1 MHLAPTERQQRLRAE
16 LRTYFRSLMPDGP
29 PPADDPARQRAVLR
43 RIGADG
49 LLGLGWPV
57 AYGGQG
63 RGADEQFVFF
73 DEAYRAGAPV
83 SMVTLNTVGPTL
95 MKYGSEEQKDF
106 FLPRILSGDLVFAI
120 GYSEP
125 SAGTDLAS
133 LRTRA
138 VRAGARAGART
149 GAVQARALREGEG
162 EGGGKGGGKGDGERG
177 GGGDADGDGGDG
189 CRREGAGYYGGEG
202 AGDGDGDG
210 GGGYG
215 REGAGYRG
223 DGGEGAGYGGEGDWL
238 IDGQK
243 IFTSNAQNAD
253 WIWLACRTDPDAPK
267 HQGISILLVPT
278 DAPGFSWT
286 PIETVGGQTTTATY
300 YDGTRVPAGNLVGEK
315 NGGWGLITNQLN
327 HERVALAAIGM
338 QAEDFYAAAL
348 EAARTPDPV
357 TGRRRIDEPWVRFQL
372 AEVHARLA
380 ASRLLN
386 WRLVGDVGAGRLA
399 PGDASGV
406 KVAGT
411 ESAVAVYRMCQHIVG
426 ADALVRSG
434 SPGVFGDGELERMN
448 RAAQINTFGG
458 GVSEVQREIVA
469 TMRLGMKRG
478 RR

>member
-1 MHLAPTERQQRLRAE
+1 MHLAPTERQRRLRAE
-16 LRTYFRSLMPDGP
+16 LRTYFRAVMPDGP
-29 PPADDPARQRAVLR
+29 PPADSGRQRALLR

-49 LLGLGWPV
+49 WLGLGWPV

-63 RGADEQFVFF
+63 RGAEEQFVFF

-95 MKYGSEEQKDF
+95 MKYGTEEQRGF
-106 FLPRILSGDLVFAI
+106 FLPRILRGELVFAI

-138 VRAGARAGART
+138 VR
-149 GAVQARALREGEG
+149 VGE
-162 EGGGKGGGKGDGERG
+162 EGGLERGLGASGSENGDESSGGGE
-177 GGGDADGDGGDG
+177 
-189 CRREGAGYYGGEG
+189 
-202 AGDGDGDG
+202 
-210 GGGYG
+210 
-215 REGAGYRG
+215 
-223 DGGEGAGYGGEGDWL
+223 WL

-243 IFTSNAQNAD
+243 VFTSNAQYAD
-253 WIWLACRTDPDAPK
+253 WIWLACRTDPEAPR

-286 PIETVGGQTTTATY
+286 PIETVGGLTTTATY
-300 YDGTRVPAGNLVGEK
+300 YDGIRVPAANLVGEE

-348 EAARTPDPV
+348 IAASTPDPV
-357 TGRRRIDEPWVRFQL
+357 TGRRRVDEPWVRSRL

-380 ASRLLN
+380 ATRLLN

-406 KVAGT
+406 KFLGT
-411 ESAVAVYRMCQHIVG
+411 ESAVAVYRMCTEIVG

-469 TMRLGMKRG
+469 TMRLGMTRG

>member
-1 MHLAPTERQQRLRAE
+1 MHLAPTERQRRLRAE
-16 LRTYFRSLMPDGP
+16 LRTYFRDLMPDGP
-29 PPADDPARQRAVLR
+29 PSPADSDSDSGSDSGSGSEPGEPGVSDRQRALLR

-49 LLGLGWPV
+49 WLGLGWPV

-95 MKYGSEEQKDF
+95 MKYGTEEQKDY
-106 FLPRILSGDLVFAI
+106 FLPRILRGELVFAI

-138 VRAGARAGART
+138 VRH
-149 GAVQARALREGEG
+149 
-162 EGGGKGGGKGDGERG
+162 
-177 GGGDADGDGGDG
+177 
-189 CRREGAGYYGGEG
+189 
-202 AGDGDGDG
+202 GDGDGDG
-210 GGGYG
+210 
-215 REGAGYRG
+215 E
-223 DGGEGAGYGGEGDWL
+223 WL
-238 IDGQK
+238 VDGQK
-243 IFTSNAQNAD
+243 VFTSNAQQAD

-267 HQGISILLVPT
+267 HKGISILLVPT
-278 DAPGFSWT
+278 DDPGFSWT
-286 PIETVGGQTTTATY
+286 PIATVGGLTTTATY
-300 YDGTRVPAGNLVGEK
+300 YDGIRVPAANLVGEE

-348 EAARTPDPV
+348 AAARTPDPV
-357 TGRRRIDEPWVRFQL
+357 TGRRRVDEPWVRSRL

-380 ASRLLN
+380 ATRLLN

-406 KVAGT
+406 KVVGT
-411 ESAVAVYRMCQHIVG
+411 ESAVAVYRMCQEIVG
-426 ADALVRSG
+426 SDALVRSG

-469 TMRLGMKRG
+469 TMRLGMTRG

>member
-1 MHLAPTERQQRLRAE
+1 MHLAPTERQQQLRTE
-16 LRTYFRSLMPDGP
+16 LRSYFRDVMPDGP
-29 PPADDPARQRAVLR
+29 PPADDETEQRRLLR

-49 LLGLGWPV
+49 MLGLGWPV
-57 AYGGQG
+57 EYGGQG

-95 MKYGSEEQKDF
+95 MKYGTEQQKSF

-125 SAGTDLAS
+125 EAGTDLAS

-138 VRAGARAGART
+138 VRERT
-149 GAVQARALREGEG
+149 
-162 EGGGKGGGKGDGERG
+162 D
-177 GGGDADGDGGDG
+177 DGDF
-189 CRREGAGYYGGEG
+189 
-202 AGDGDGDG
+202 
-210 GGGYG
+210 
-215 REGAGYRG
+215 
-223 DGGEGAGYGGEGDWL
+223 WVV
-238 IDGQK
+238 DGQK
-243 IFTSNAQNAD
+243 IFTSNGQNAD
-253 WIWLACRTDPDAPK
+253 WIWLACRTDPQVPK
-267 HQGISILLVPT
+267 HKGISIILVPT
-278 DAPGFSWT
+278 DAPGFAWT
-286 PIETVGGQTTTATY
+286 PIETVGGLTTTSTY
-300 YDGTRVPAGNLVGEK
+300 YDGIRVPATNLVGEE

-338 QAEDFYAAAL
+338 QAEDFYEAAL
-348 EAARTPDPV
+348 ERARTPDPV
-357 TGRRRIDEPWVRFQL
+357 TGERRIDEPWVQFRA

-380 ASRLLN
+380 ATRLLN
-386 WRLVGDVGAGRLA
+386 WRLVGAVGAGRLA

-406 KVAGT
+406 KFAGT
-411 ESAVAVYRMCQHIVG
+411 ESAVEVYRMCQEITG
-426 ADALVRSG
+426 EAGLIRG
-434 SPGVFGDGELERMN
+434 GDLGELERMN

>member
-1 MHLAPTERQQRLRAE
+1 
-16 LRTYFRSLMPDGP
+16 MPEGP
-29 PPADDPARQRAVLR
+29 PG
-43 RIGADG
+43 GADG
-49 LLGLGWPV
+49 AGQRELLRRMGADGMLGLGWPV
-57 AYGGQG
+57 EYGGQG

-95 MKYGSEEQKDF
+95 MKYGSEEQKAF
-106 FLPRILSGDLVFAI
+106 FLPRILGGACVFAI

-138 VRAGARAGART
+138 VRERGRGADGP
-149 GAVQARALREGEG
+149 GGGGGGEGKG
-162 EGGGKGGGKGDGERG
+162 EGGG
-177 GGGDADGDGGDG
+177 
-189 CRREGAGYYGGEG
+189 
-202 AGDGDGDG
+202 
-210 GGGYG
+210 
-215 REGAGYRG
+215 
-223 DGGEGAGYGGEGDWL
+223 WL

-253 WIWLACRTDPDAPK
+253 WIWLACRTDPEAPK
-267 HQGISILLVPT
+267 HQGISIILVPT

-286 PIETVGGQTTTATY
+286 PIETVGGLTTTATY
-300 YDGTRVPAGNLVGEK
+300 YDGIRVPAANLVGEE
-315 NGGWGLITNQLN
+315 NAGWGLITNQLN

-348 EAARTPDPV
+348 DLARTPDPV
-357 TGRRRIDEPWVRFQL
+357 TGERRIDAPWVRSRL

-380 ASRLLN
+380 ATRLLN

-406 KVAGT
+406 KFMGT
-411 ESAVAVYRMCQHIVG
+411 ESAVEVYRMCQEIAG
-426 ADALVRSG
+426 EAGLVRAG
-434 SPGVFGDGELERMN
+434 SPGGIGDGELERMN

-469 TMRLGMKRG
+469 TMRLGMRRG

>member
-1 MHLAPTERQQRLRAE
+1 MHLAPTERQRQLRAE
-16 LRTYFRSLMPDGP
+16 LRAYFRDLMPGGP
-29 PPADDPARQRAVLR
+29 PEGGDLEGQRRLLR

-49 LLGLGWPV
+49 MLGLGWPV
-57 AYGGQG
+57 EYGGQG
-63 RGADEQFVFF
+63 RGPDEQFVFF

-95 MKYGSEEQKDF
+95 MKYGTDEQKAA

-138 VRAGARAGART
+138 VREEA
-149 GAVQARALREGEG
+149 
-162 EGGGKGGGKGDGERG
+162 
-177 GGGDADGDGGDG
+177 
-189 CRREGAGYYGGEG
+189 
-202 AGDGDGDG
+202 
-210 GGGYG
+210 G
-215 REGAGYRG
+215 REGAGR
-223 DGGEGAGYGGEGDWL
+223 EGAVREAAGREGAVREGAVRGGAGLGEPDAAWI

-253 WIWLACRTDPDAPK
+253 WIWLACRTDPEAPK
-267 HQGISILLVPT
+267 HQGISIILVPT

-286 PIETVGGQTTTATY
+286 PIETVGGLTTTATY
-300 YDGTRVPAGNLVGEK
+300 YDGIRVPASNLVGEE

-348 EAARTPDPV
+348 TFARTPDPV
-357 TGRRRIDEPWVRFQL
+357 TGERRIDAPWVRSRL
-372 AEVHARLA
+372 AEAQARLA
-380 ASRLLN
+380 ATRLLN
-386 WRLVGDVGAGRLA
+386 WRLVGDVGAGVLA

-406 KVAGT
+406 KFVGT
-411 ESAVAVYRMCQHIVG
+411 ESAVEVYRICQEVTG
-426 ADALVRSG
+426 EAGLVRGG
-434 SPGVFGDGELERMN
+434 SPGSLALGTGGEGELERMN

-469 TMRLGMKRG
+469 TMRLGMRRG

>member
-16 LRTYFRSLMPDGP
+16 LRAYFKDLMPDGP
-29 PPADDPARQRAVLR
+29 PPADDPARQRDLLR

-95 MKYGSEEQKDF
+95 MKYGSEEQKET

-138 VRAGARAGART
+138 VREPGASSD
-149 GAVQARALREGEG
+149 Q
-162 EGGGKGGGKGDGERG
+162 
-177 GGGDADGDGGDG
+177 
-189 CRREGAGYYGGEG
+189 EG
-202 AGDGDGDG
+202 AGDG
-210 GGGYG
+210 YW
-215 REGAGYRG
+215 R
-223 DGGEGAGYGGEGDWL
+223 

-253 WIWLACRTDPDAPK
+253 WIWLACRTDPEAPK
-267 HQGISILLVPT
+267 HQGISIVLVPT

-300 YDGTRVPAGNLVGEK
+300 YDGVRVPAANLVGEE

-348 EAARTPDPV
+348 AAARTPDPV
-357 TGRRRIDEPWVRFQL
+357 TGRRRVDESWVRFQL

-406 KVAGT
+406 KVVGT

-426 ADALVRSG
+426 EDALVRSG
-434 SPGVFGDGELERMN
+434 SSGAFGAGELERMN

>member
-16 LRTYFRSLMPDGP
+16 LRTYFRDLMPDGP
-29 PPADDPARQRAVLR
+29 PPAGDPGRQRALLR

-49 LLGLGWPV
+49 LLGIGWPV

-95 MKYGSEEQKDF
+95 MKYGSEAQKEY
-106 FLPRILSGDLVFAI
+106 FLPRVLSGDLVFAI

-138 VRAGARAGART
+138 VR
-149 GAVQARALREGEG
+149 EGES
-162 EGGGKGGGKGDGERG
+162 
-177 GGGDADGDGGDG
+177 
-189 CRREGAGYYGGEG
+189 
-202 AGDGDGDG
+202 
-210 GGGYG
+210 
-215 REGAGYRG
+215 
-223 DGGEGAGYGGEGDWL
+223 WL

-243 IFTSNAQNAD
+243 IFTSNAQHAD

-267 HQGISILLVPT
+267 HRGISIVLVPT

-286 PIETVGGQTTTATY
+286 PIETVGGLTTTATY
-300 YDGTRVPAGNLVGEK
+300 YDGIRVPSSNLVGEE
-315 NGGWGLITNQLN
+315 NGGWELITNQLN

-348 EAARTPDPV
+348 RAARTPDPV
-357 TGRRRIDEPWVRFQL
+357 TGRRRVDEPWVRFRL

-411 ESAVAVYRMCQHIVG
+411 ESAVASYRMCQEVVG
-426 ADALVRSG
+426 AQALVRSG
-434 SPGVFGDGELERMN
+434 SPGVFEDGELERMN

-469 TMRLGMKRG
+469 TMRLGMTRG

>member
-1 MHLAPTERQQRLRAE
+1 MHLAPTERQLQLRAE
-16 LRTYFRSLMPDGP
+16 LRTYFRDVMPESGHRTGP
-29 PPADDPARQRAVLR
+29 VAGSPAEQRRLLR

-49 LLGLGWPV
+49 MLGLGWPV
-57 AYGGQG
+57 EYGGQG

-95 MKYGSEEQKDF
+95 MKYGTEAQKEY
-106 FLPRILSGDLVFAI
+106 FLPRILAGEIVFAI

-125 SAGTDLAS
+125 EAGTDLAA

-138 VRAGARAGART
+138 VR
-149 GAVQARALREGEG
+149 Q
-162 EGGGKGGGKGDGERG
+162 GDS
-177 GGGDADGDGGDG
+177 
-189 CRREGAGYYGGEG
+189 
-202 AGDGDGDG
+202 
-210 GGGYG
+210 
-215 REGAGYRG
+215 
-223 DGGEGAGYGGEGDWL
+223 WV

-267 HQGISILLVPT
+267 HRGISIILVPT

-286 PIETVGGQTTTATY
+286 PIETVGGLTTTATY
-300 YDGTRVPAGNLVGEK
+300 YDGVQVPATGLVGAE

-338 QAEDFYAAAL
+338 QAEDFYDAAL
-348 EAARTPDPV
+348 TFARTPDPV
-357 TGRRRIDEPWVRFQL
+357 TGRRPVDEPWIRSRL
-372 AEVHARLA
+372 AEAYARLA
-380 ASRLLN
+380 ATRLLN
-386 WRLVGDVGAGRLA
+386 WRLVGDVGAGALA
-399 PGDASGV
+399 PGEASGV
-406 KVAGT
+406 KFVGT
-411 ESAVAVYRMCQHIVG
+411 ESAVEVYRMCQEITGDAGMIRGGSHG
-426 ADALVRSG
+426 A
-434 SPGVFGDGELERMN
+434 FGDGELERMN

-478 RR
+478 KR

>member
-16 LRTYFRSLMPDGP
+16 LRTYFRDLMPDGP
-29 PPADDPARQRAVLR
+29 PPADEPGLQRDLLR

-95 MKYGSEEQKDF
+95 MKYGSEAQKEF
-106 FLPRILSGDLVFAI
+106 FLPRILRGELVFAI

-138 VRAGARAGART
+138 VRET
-149 GAVQARALREGEG
+149 G
-162 EGGGKGGGKGDGERG
+162 GDGDAGDAGDGAGTGDTGGTRGVDGAG
-177 GGGDADGDGGDG
+177 GGGLW
-189 CRREGAGYYGGEG
+189 RV
-202 AGDGDGDG
+202 
-210 GGGYG
+210 
-215 REGAGYRG
+215 
-223 DGGEGAGYGGEGDWL
+223 
-238 IDGQK
+238 DGQK
-243 IFTSNAQNAD
+243 IFTSNAQNAE
-253 WIWLACRTDPDAPK
+253 WIWLACRTDPDAPR
-267 HQGISILLVPT
+267 HRGISILLVPT

-300 YDGTRVPAGNLVGEK
+300 YDGIRVPAGNLVGEE
-315 NGGWGLITNQLN
+315 NGGWGIITCQLN

-338 QAEDFYAAAL
+338 QAEDFCAAAL

-357 TGRRRIDEPWVRFQL
+357 TGRRRADEPWVRSRL
-372 AEVHARLA
+372 AEAHARLA
-380 ASRLLN
+380 ASRLLS
-386 WRLVGDVGAGRLA
+386 WRLVGDVGAGGPA

-406 KVAGT
+406 KVMGT
-411 ESAVAVYRMCQHIVG
+411 ESAVAVYRMCQHVVG
-426 ADALVRSG
+426 PEALVRSG
-434 SPGVFGDGELERMN
+434 SPGVFGGGELERMN

-469 TMRLGMKRG
+469 TMRLGMRRG

>member
-16 LRTYFRSLMPDGP
+16 LRTYFRDLMPDGP
-29 PPADDPARQRAVLR
+29 PPADDPGRQRALLR

-49 LLGLGWPV
+49 LLGIGWPV
-57 AYGGQG
+57 VYGGQG

-95 MKYGSEEQKDF
+95 MKYGSEAQKEY
-106 FLPRILSGDLVFAI
+106 FLPRVLSGDLVFAI

-138 VRAGARAGART
+138 VR
-149 GAVQARALREGEG
+149 EGES
-162 EGGGKGGGKGDGERG
+162 
-177 GGGDADGDGGDG
+177 
-189 CRREGAGYYGGEG
+189 
-202 AGDGDGDG
+202 
-210 GGGYG
+210 
-215 REGAGYRG
+215 
-223 DGGEGAGYGGEGDWL
+223 WL

-243 IFTSNAQNAD
+243 IFTSNAQHAD

-267 HQGISILLVPT
+267 HRGISIVLVPT

-286 PIETVGGQTTTATY
+286 PIETVGGLTTTATY
-300 YDGTRVPAGNLVGEK
+300 YDGIRVPSSNLVGEE
-315 NGGWGLITNQLN
+315 NGGWELITNQLN

-348 EAARTPDPV
+348 RAAHTPDPV
-357 TGRRRIDEPWVRFQL
+357 TGRRRVDEPWARFRL

-411 ESAVAVYRMCQHIVG
+411 ESAVASYRMCQEVVG
-426 ADALVRSG
+426 AQALVRSG

-469 TMRLGMKRG
+469 TMRLGMTRG

>member
-16 LRTYFRSLMPDGP
+16 LRTYFRDLMPDGP
-29 PPADDPARQRAVLR
+29 PPTDDPGGQRALLR

-49 LLGLGWPV
+49 LLGIGWPV

-95 MKYGSEEQKDF
+95 MKYGSESQKEY
-106 FLPRILSGDLVFAI
+106 FLPRILRGDLVFAI

-138 VRAGARAGART
+138 VR
-149 GAVQARALREGEG
+149 EGES
-162 EGGGKGGGKGDGERG
+162 
-177 GGGDADGDGGDG
+177 
-189 CRREGAGYYGGEG
+189 
-202 AGDGDGDG
+202 
-210 GGGYG
+210 
-215 REGAGYRG
+215 
-223 DGGEGAGYGGEGDWL
+223 WL

-243 IFTSNAQNAD
+243 IFTSNAQQAD
-253 WIWLACRTDPDAPK
+253 WIWLACRTDPGASK
-267 HQGISILLVPT
+267 HRGISIVLVPT

-286 PIETVGGQTTTATY
+286 PIETVGGLTTTATY
-300 YDGTRVPAGNLVGEK
+300 YDGIRVPSSNLVGEE
-315 NGGWGLITNQLN
+315 NGGWELITNQLN

-348 EAARTPDPV
+348 RAASTPDPV
-357 TGRRRIDEPWVRFQL
+357 TGRRRVDEPWVRFRL

-411 ESAVAVYRMCQHIVG
+411 ESAVASYRMCQEVVG
-426 ADALVRSG
+426 AQALVRSG

-469 TMRLGMKRG
+469 TMRLGMTRG

>member
-1 MHLAPTERQQRLRAE
+1 MHLAPTERQRKLRAE
-16 LRTYFRSLMPDGP
+16 LRAYFRRLMPEGP
-29 PPADDPARQRAVLR
+29 PG
-43 RIGADG
+43 GADG
-49 LLGLGWPV
+49 AGQRELLRRMGADGMLGLGWPV
-57 AYGGQG
+57 EYGGQG

-95 MKYGSEEQKDF
+95 MKYGSEEQKAF
-106 FLPRILSGDLVFAI
+106 FLPRILAGACVFAI

-138 VRAGARAGART
+138 VRERAGA
-149 GAVQARALREGEG
+149 GGPGGGGGGGGGGKG
-162 EGGGKGGGKGDGERG
+162 EGGG
-177 GGGDADGDGGDG
+177 
-189 CRREGAGYYGGEG
+189 
-202 AGDGDGDG
+202 
-210 GGGYG
+210 
-215 REGAGYRG
+215 
-223 DGGEGAGYGGEGDWL
+223 WL

-253 WIWLACRTDPDAPK
+253 WIWLACRTDPEAPK
-267 HQGISILLVPT
+267 HQGISIILVPT

-286 PIETVGGQTTTATY
+286 PIETVGGLTTTATY
-300 YDGTRVPAGNLVGEK
+300 YDGIRVPAANLVGEE
-315 NGGWGLITNQLN
+315 NAGWGLITNQLN

-348 EAARTPDPV
+348 DLARTPDPM
-357 TGRRRIDEPWVRFQL
+357 TGERRIDAPWVRSRL

-380 ASRLLN
+380 ATRLLN

-406 KVAGT
+406 KVMGT
-411 ESAVAVYRMCQHIVG
+411 ESAVEVYRMCQEIAG
-426 ADALVRSG
+426 EAGLVRAG
-434 SPGVFGDGELERMN
+434 SPGGIGDGELERMN

-469 TMRLGMKRG
+469 TMRLGMRRG

>member
-1 MHLAPTERQQRLRAE
+1 MHLAQTERQQQLRAE
-16 LRTYFRSLMPDGP
+16 LRTYFREVMPGRDAGTAP
-29 PPADDPARQRAVLR
+29 GAEDPAEQRRVLR

-49 LLGLGWPV
+49 MLGLGWPV
-57 AYGGQG
+57 EYGGQG

-95 MKYGSEEQKDF
+95 MKYGTDEQKAY

-125 SAGTDLAS
+125 EAGTDLAS
-133 LRTRA
+133 MRTRA
-138 VRAGARAGART
+138 VRDRGEDART
-149 GAVQARALREGEG
+149 
-162 EGGGKGGGKGDGERG
+162 D
-177 GGGDADGDGGDG
+177 DGGH
-189 CRREGAGYYGGEG
+189 
-202 AGDGDGDG
+202 
-210 GGGYG
+210 
-215 REGAGYRG
+215 
-223 DGGEGAGYGGEGDWL
+223 WV

-267 HQGISILLVPT
+267 HQGISIILVPT
-278 DAPGFSWT
+278 DSPGFSWT
-286 PIETVGGQTTTATY
+286 PIETVGGLTTTATY
-300 YDGTRVPAGNLVGEK
+300 YDGIRVPATNLVGPE

-338 QAEDFYAAAL
+338 QAEDFYEAAL
-348 EAARTPDPV
+348 AHARTPDPV
-357 TGRRRIDEPWVRFQL
+357 TGGRPADEPWVRARL
-372 AEVHARLA
+372 AEAYARLA
-380 ASRLLN
+380 ATRLLN
-386 WRLVGDVGAGRLA
+386 WRLVGDVGAGSPA
-399 PGDASGV
+399 PGEASGV
-406 KVAGT
+406 KFAGT
-411 ESAVAVYRMCQHIVG
+411 ESAVEVYRMCQEITG
-426 ADALVRSG
+426 ETGMVRGG
-434 SPGVFGDGELERMN
+434 SPGAFGDGELERMN

>member
-16 LRTYFRSLMPDGP
+16 LRTYFRDLMPDGP
-29 PPADDPARQRAVLR
+29 PPAGDPGRQRALLR

-49 LLGLGWPV
+49 LLGIGWPV

-95 MKYGSEEQKDF
+95 MKYGSEAQKEY
-106 FLPRILSGDLVFAI
+106 FLPRVLSGDLVFAI

-138 VRAGARAGART
+138 VR
-149 GAVQARALREGEG
+149 EGES
-162 EGGGKGGGKGDGERG
+162 
-177 GGGDADGDGGDG
+177 
-189 CRREGAGYYGGEG
+189 
-202 AGDGDGDG
+202 
-210 GGGYG
+210 
-215 REGAGYRG
+215 
-223 DGGEGAGYGGEGDWL
+223 WL

-243 IFTSNAQNAD
+243 IFTSNAQHAD

-267 HQGISILLVPT
+267 HRGISIVLVPT

-286 PIETVGGQTTTATY
+286 PIETVGGLTTTATY
-300 YDGTRVPAGNLVGEK
+300 YDGIRVPSSNLVGEE
-315 NGGWGLITNQLN
+315 NGGWELITNQLN

-348 EAARTPDPV
+348 RAARTPDPV
-357 TGRRRIDEPWVRFQL
+357 TGRRRVDEPWVRFRL

-411 ESAVAVYRMCQHIVG
+411 ESAVASYRMCQEVVG
-426 ADALVRSG
+426 AQALVRSG
-434 SPGVFGDGELERMN
+434 SPGAFEDGELERMN

-469 TMRLGMKRG
+469 TMRLGMTRG